1 MITCNQLK
9 QACHQVFTYSAQY
22 QAPFY
27 GREASI
33 REMEEKTANLQPGK
47 TLIISQPL
55 GTGKTFLVNHMITD
69 GKLPVPR
76 GVEFL
81 TARGVSENPSSL
93 ERFPGDVLVVDE
105 TDIKTTYKKLELGL
119 DRLQEYVSKTGKKAI
134 VIGDFLLRNKNL
146 QSRLDRPDMIQEFE
160 NLDRAFF
167 RGALEQRF
175 RVFLGDFLDPSF
187 AVEDVI
193 DPALLELLTPDW
205 MCQVNSFRGVFS
217 LLQSVVR
224 NDKLVKYN
232 SSRAYLELSMVMEHL
247 KNDNDDP
254 FDNEEQRRFLELL
267 REYIR
272 EVYPKGSGITR
283 GFDLDELYQLAENDG
298 MEIDYDDFAEE
309 ILYPLA
315 TKRFLVS
322 TGIPV
327 YEDGEFIR
335 RPLPMVPSLKLL
347 LSTLD

>member
-1 MITCNQLK
+1 MITCIQLK
-9 QACHQVFTYSAQY
+9 QACPQVFTYSAQY

-33 REMEEKTANLQPGK
+33 REMKRKTSALQPGK

-55 GTGKTFLVNHMITD
+55 GTGKTFLVNHMISD
-69 GKLPVPR
+69 DKLPVPR

-81 TARGVSENPSSL
+81 TARGIAENQDCL
-93 ERFPGDVLVVDE
+93 DRFPGDVLVVDE
-105 TDIKTTYKKLELGL
+105 ADIKTTYKKLTLAMAYLQDYLG
-119 DRLQEYVSKTGKKAI
+119 KTGKKAI
-134 VIGDFLLRNKNL
+134 AIGDYCLRNYEL
-146 QSRLDRPDMIQEFE
+146 QSKLDCPEMIQEFE
-160 NLDRAFF
+160 PLDRSFL

-175 RVFLGDFLDPSF
+175 RAFLGDFLDSGF
-187 AVEDVI
+187 TVEDVI
-193 DPALLELLTPDW
+193 EPALLELLTPDW

-232 SSRAYLELSMVMEHL
+232 SSKAYLELSMVMEHL
-247 KNDNDDP
+247 KNDDEYP
-254 FDNEEQRRFLELL
+254 FDTEEQRHFLELL

-283 GFDLDELYQLAENDG
+283 GFDFYELYQLAEADG
-298 MEIDYDDFAEE
+298 MEIDYGDFAEE
-309 ILYPLA
+309 ILYPLSQEGY
-315 TKRFLVS
+315 LVS

-327 YEDGEFIR
+327 YENGEFIR
-335 RPLPMVPSLKLL
+335 RPLPLVPSLKLL
-347 LSTLD
+347 LSTLE

>member
-9 QACHQVFTYSAQY
+9 QACPQVFTYSAQY

-27 GREASI
+27 GREACI
-33 REMEEKTANLQPGK
+33 REMEQKISVLHPGK
-47 TLIISQPL
+47 TLIVSQPL
-55 GTGKTFLVNHMITD
+55 GTGKTFLINHMIST
-69 GKLPVPR
+69 GRIPVPR
-76 GVEFL
+76 GVEYL
-81 TARGVSENPSSL
+81 TARGVFEAPDCL
-93 ERFPGDVLVVDE
+93 ERFPGDVLIVDE
-105 TDIKTTYKKLELGL
+105 VDIKTTYKKLSAGM
-119 DRLQEYVSKTGKKAI
+119 DQLQHYLTRSGKRAI
-134 VIGDFLLRNKNL
+134 VMGDYSLRNRDLLSK
-146 QSRLDRPDMIQEFE
+146 LDHPEMIQEFE
-160 NLDRAFF
+160 PLDRGFL

-175 RVFLGDFLDPSF
+175 RAFLGDFLDPGF
-187 AVEDVI
+187 TVEDVI

-232 SSRAYLELSMVMEHL
+232 SSKAYLELSMVMEHL
-247 KNDNDDP
+247 KNDDEYS
-254 FDNEEQRRFLELL
+254 FDTEEQGRFLELL
-267 REYIR
+267 RDYIR

-283 GFDLDELYQLAENDG
+283 GFTLYELYELAENDG
-298 MEIDYDDFAEE
+298 MEIDLDDFAEE

-315 TKRFLVS
+315 TEGYLVS

-327 YEDGEFIR
+327 YENGEFIR
-335 RPLPMVPSLKLL
+335 RPLPLVPSLKLL

>member
-9 QACHQVFTYSAQY
+9 QACPQVFTYSAQY

-33 REMEEKTANLQPGK
+33 REMAEKTSTLQPGK
-47 TLIISQPL
+47 TLLISQPL
-55 GTGKTFLVNHMITD
+55 GTGKTFLVTNMIND
-69 GKLPVPR
+69 KKIPVPK

-81 TARGVSENPSSL
+81 TARGIAENPDCL
-93 ERFPGDVLVVDE
+93 NRFPGDVLVVDE
-105 TDIKTTYKKLELGL
+105 TDIKTTYKKLDLAMKQ
-119 DRLQEYVSKTGKKAI
+119 LQEYLNNSGKKAI
-134 VIGDFLLRNKNL
+134 IIGDYSLRNKEL
-146 QSRLDRPDMIQEFE
+146 QSALDHPEMVQEFE
-160 NLDRAFF
+160 PLDRGFL

-175 RVFLGDFLDPSF
+175 QAFLGDFLDPGF
-187 AVEDVI
+187 TVEDVI

-205 MCQVNSFRGVFS
+205 MRQVNSFRGVFS

-232 SSRAYLELSMVMEHL
+232 SSKAYLELSMVMEHL
-247 KNDNDDP
+247 KNDDEYP
-254 FDNEEQRRFLELL
+254 FDTEEQGRFLELL

-283 GFDLDELYQLAENDG
+283 GFDLDELYSLAENDS
-298 MEIDYDDFAEE
+298 MEIGYDDFAEE

-315 TKRFLVS
+315 TEGYLVS

-335 RPLPMVPSLKLL
+335 RPLPLVPSLKLL
-347 LSTLD
+347 LSTLE